1 VAPCAGLLCV
11 IFLVL
16 PENGMSCVYG
26 WRAVAPSLAFER
38 YKRAAMAVNGQIAD
52 AAAHFGGKAKVVV
65 QAEQRLP
72 HSSDRS
78 AVGAEQLDGLKQG
91 QAAFDRRCVMRQG
104 LKGFAPAVIG
114 ARSDTRGQMDQA
126 TPIQLK
132 Q

>member
-1 VAPCAGLLCV
+1 MLLA
-11 IFLVL
+11 IARSDF
-16 PENGMSCVYG
+16 PGASAKEQTAN
-26 WRAVAPSLAFER
+26 RT
-38 YKRAAMAVNGQIAD
+38 AMAVNGKIAD

-114 ARSDTRGQMDQA
+114 ARSDTRGQWIRPRADPA
-126 TPIQLK
+126 
-132 Q
+132 